1 MPQMAPMN
9 WLILFTYFIMMF
21 LLMNSLNYFLFSYNP
36 INKITTKFNNKINWK
51 W

>member
-9 WLILFTYFIMMF
+9 WLMLFMYFIMMF
-21 LLMNSLNYFLFSYNP
+21 LLMNSLNYFLFLYSP
-36 INKITTKFNNKINWK
+36 KNKTMTKLNNMINWK

>member
-9 WLILFTYFIMMF
+9 WLTLFFMFLMVYMMF
-21 LLMNSLNYFLFSYNP
+21 NTLNYFMFLYTP
-36 INKITTKFNNKINWK
+36 QNKIYLKLKKQINWK

>member
-9 WLILFTYFIMMF
+9 WLMLFMYFISMF
-21 LLMNSLNYFLFSYNP
+21 LLMNSLNYFMFLYNP
-36 INKITTKFNNKINWK
+36 QNKLIKKYNIKINWK